1 MTKGIALYE
10 FESRDFGAT
19 KTPIGARALTDV
31 GKVNSM
37 GREVCR
43 AVSILETMR
52 ASASDVKEQAL
63 TKGMRVGA
71 AMEPD
76 IGTSIMVGDKRR
88 KNETSVCVKMVFMM
102 YGNHHTETNPS
113 YAK

>member
-1 MTKGIALYE
+1 MTKGIALCE
-10 FESRDFGAT
+10 FESRAFGAT
-19 KTPIGARALTDV
+19 KTPTGARALTEV

-52 ASASDVKEQAL
+52 ASVSDVKEQAL
-63 TKGMRVGA
+63 TKVMRVIA

-76 IGTSIMVGDKRR
+76 IGTSIMVGDNKE
-88 KNETSVCVKMVFMM
+88 KK
-102 YGNHHTETNPS
+102 
-113 YAK
+113 